1 VRWSSLGID
10 LLNLGI
16 SPFTSVA
23 LLLRFLLLTQANISE
38 FHLINQFEQNQR
50 KAVRS
55 SVNIPPSGDDQGHND
70 GGRLM
75 KKLLITTALV
85 FAALPFSFDGVTPT
99 VSKAHAVIGRPLT
112 PFSVA
117 GVHRRAV
124 RRTFGI
130 GANLGYRGVY
140 HRNLGPYAY
149 GPGWR
154 GGWGGWGWNRPLYSA
169 PVAWGGGWGGGWGGW
184 GWNRP
189 LYSATVGWGPGWG
202 GWGWNR
208 PLFGATVGWGGGWG
222 GWGWNRPW
230 RRPWW

>member
-1 VRWSSLGID
+1 
-10 LLNLGI
+10 
-16 SPFTSVA
+16 
-23 LLLRFLLLTQANISE
+23 
-38 FHLINQFEQNQR
+38 
-50 KAVRS
+50 
-55 SVNIPPSGDDQGHND
+55 
-70 GGRLM
+70 M

-85 FAALPFSFDGVTPT
+85 FAALPFGFDGVMPT
-99 VSKAHAVIGRPLT
+99 VSKAHAVVGRPLT

-124 RRTFGI
+124 RRTYGI

-140 HRNLGPYAY
+140 HRNFGPYAY
-149 GPGWR
+149 GSGWSGGWG
-154 GGWGGWGWNRPLYSA
+154 GGWGGWGWNRPLYGA
-169 PVAWGGGWGGGWGGW
+169 TVGWGGGWGGW

-189 LYSATVGWGPGWG
+189 LYSAAIGWGPGWG

-208 PLFGATVGWGGGWG
+208 PLFGTVGWGGGWG